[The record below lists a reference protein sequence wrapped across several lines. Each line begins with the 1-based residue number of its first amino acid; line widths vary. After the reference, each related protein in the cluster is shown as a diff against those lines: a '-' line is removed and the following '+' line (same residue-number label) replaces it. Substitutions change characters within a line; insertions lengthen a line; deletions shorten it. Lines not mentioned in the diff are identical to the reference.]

1 MAEYD
6 IGDAKQPCGNAVK
19 IEGVTK
25 VSDTS
30 DIQPGIPPRGGDGE
44 PVAWQVEDL
53 MKLTTVP
60 VFATSVR
67 KHVEGIYSDPAEY
80 RVTPLYARNA
90 AAASDGTALVD
101 ALRVAE
107 RALEDMCEDD
117 VREGEA
123 VSWFEARAL
132 KALPTIRAALAG
144 HPAPTDASA
153 ARTADR
159 VDRAGIEAA
168 VRDARARLDAM
179 APEERDAMWR
189 KQRESW
195 VHAEAAMGESSVVAM
210 GRSAP
215 CDVLQKS
222 REIAL
227 KAVADMEGAG
237 PFTEEGRDD
246 DWRFRARL
254 ARKETL
260 DAAQAHIALAFD
272 HAALIGYR
280 DPSDVPQEPD
290 WQPMDTAPTDGTH
303 VLLAIK
309 FGPFVYKVQGMYH
322 DRRWHNATDRDGE
335 ILCWIKTPMIPDHF
349 LPWTEDYAARHTQN
363 RALKDETAT

>member
-1 MAEYD
+1 M
-6 IGDAKQPCGNAVK
+6 
-19 IEGVTK
+19 
-25 VSDTS
+25 SDTS
-30 DIQPGIPPRGGDGE
+30 DMQPGGPLQGGDGE
-44 PVAWQVEDL
+44 PVAWLVEDL

-90 AAASDGTALVD
+90 AATSEGTALVD

-107 RALEDMCEDD
+107 SALEDMCEDD
-117 VREGEA
+117 VREGETI
-123 VSWFEARAL
+123 SWFEARAL
-132 KALPTIRAALAG
+132 KALPAIRAALAG
-144 HPAPTDASA
+144 HPAPTDAPQA
-153 ARTADR
+153 GTANP
-159 VDRAGIEAA
+159 VDRSGIQTA
-168 VRDARARLDAM
+168 VQDALARVDAM
-179 APEERDAMWR
+179 APEEREAMWR

-210 GRSAP
+210 GWSAS

-272 HAALIGYR
+272 RAALTVDR
-280 DPSDVPQEPD
+280 DPSDGTQEAE
-290 WQPMDTAPTDGTH
+290 WQSMDTAPTDGTN

-322 DRRWHNATDRDGE
+322 DRKWHNAADRDGE
-335 ILCWIKTPMIPDHF
+335 ILCWMKTPMIPDHF
-349 LPWTEDYAARHTQN
+349 LPWTEDYAARHAPAP
-363 RALKDETAT
+363 ALKDETPT